1 MPHFT
6 STPPL
11 PLRSKKTMLRLAIL
25 TDEVSQDLDAVLR
38 FASDFQLGG
47 IELRSLFGSAFKD
60 LTSAQ
65 IHTIAERTRAAG
77 LIVAGCASPVFKCEL
92 HSAADIATHREHF
105 RRAIETAHTL
115 GCDLVRVFTFLRNE
129 HATTVNEV
137 ARAAAHFPALLEIA
151 EGSGVRIGVENEASC
166 LIATG
171 AEMHDFLAHLPV
183 HPQLGVV
190 WDPCNVLY
198 LAGRSDPVRD
208 DFPLIAERVLH
219 FHVKDAARHGTRP
232 AEHCVELGTGSLDFP
247 AQLRALLAHGYRG
260 WVSLETH
267 WRSVPLDDDSQHLPA
282 GHAFSAHAEPA
293 SRVCMEHLQRWV
305 RDAESGR

>member
-1 MPHFT
+1 MPL
-6 STPPL
+6 L

-38 FASDFQLGG
+38 FANDFQLGG

-60 LTSAQ
+60 LTPAQ
-65 IHTIAERTRAAG
+65 IHTIAERTHAAG
-77 LIVAGCASPVFKCEL
+77 LSVVGCASPVFKCDL

-115 GCDLVRVFTFLRNE
+115 GCDLVRVFTFLRNK
-129 HATTVNEV
+129 HATTADEV

-171 AEMHDFLAHLPV
+171 AEMRDFLAHLPV

-198 LAGRSDPVRD
+198 VAGSSDPVRD
-208 DFPLIAERVLH
+208 DFP
-219 FHVKDAARHGTRP
+219 
-232 AEHCVELGTGSLDFP
+232 
-247 AQLRALLAHGYRG
+247 LLAHGYRG

-293 SRVCMEHLQRWV
+293 SRICMEHMQRWV
-305 RDAESGR
+305 AEA